1 MKCPKCGGKM
11 VVSDTVQNP
20 EYNEIMRRRL
30 CVNGHSF
37 FSVEKIVDW
46 TAEFVEKWQIYHR

>member
-1 MKCPKCGGKM
+1 M

-20 EYNEIMRRRL
+20 DDNEIMRRRL

-46 TAEFVEKWQIYHR
+46 TAEFVEKWQMYHR